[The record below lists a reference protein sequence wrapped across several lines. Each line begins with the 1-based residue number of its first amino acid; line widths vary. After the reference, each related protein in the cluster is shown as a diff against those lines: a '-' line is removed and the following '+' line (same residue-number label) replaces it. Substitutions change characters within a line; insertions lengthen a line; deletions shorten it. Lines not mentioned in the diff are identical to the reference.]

1 MSFFVKPHIEEPD
14 NHSAPDDIQHP
25 GEDTHIRRG
34 DAEER
39 DPLLPTFTGTS
50 QPDVS
55 IVITLAKK
63 CPHFDLNIKLS
74 HIIGAASRSVWVFD
88 GIAG

>member
-1 MSFFVKPHIEEPD
+1 MVMYFLICIHSAIVSFFVKPHIEEPD

-25 GEDTHIRRG
+25 GEDTHIRHG

-39 DPLLPTFTGTS
+39 DPLLPTFAGTS

-63 CPHFDLNIKLS
+63 CPHLWLK
-74 HIIGAASRSVWVFD
+74 H
-88 GIAG
+88 

>member
-14 NHSAPDDIQHP
+14 NHSAPDDIHHP
-25 GEDTHIRRG
+25 GEDTHIRHG
-34 DAEER
+34 EAEER
-39 DPLLPTFTGTS
+39 DPLLPIFAGTS

-63 CPHFDLNIKLS
+63 CPHLRL
-74 HIIGAASRSVWVFD
+74 IIGATSLSVLVFD